1 MAFASPWTVAQ
12 PPFGFPQF
20 SQFPQFMPG
29 VSQAA
34 AVLAAAPGPY
44 QELTR
49 RLEVCKQKLATQ
61 DGTLRSTVKENL
73 TMAIHRLEIAL
84 LQLYKLAVF
93 IRGDYDAREDDNV
106 QKIAIFEQCSRAFG
120 DCQAASLTGLE
131 QLGNIHMQV
140 TSFQSD
146 EIKQLQ
152 RDIQGALD
160 QTKLEMDAIR
170 HQSER
175 FQRDVEEWTRRQ
187 DEASEALQRAQDERE
202 DEGREIVNAFL
213 PFGGFL
219 IGDVVERAQKIDQ
232 ETGRLR
238 NAQEQYLK
246 AHNSLIEVMNR
257 QNELTSRRMA
267 LEQLAQQLPALQVT
281 TDGFNKD
288 VAALLDG
295 FLDLKERATGLL
307 RAINAMK
314 NTATGMMREGY
325 GKDRLAEGIL
335 MLCRTAL
342 IDGRV
347 CDEVETITLEISG
360 GYAGQSIPETVS
372 ELLTMVRNAARE
384 TAQKSITG

>member
-1 MAFASPWTVAQ
+1 MAFASPWAVAQ

-20 SQFPQFMPG
+20 SQFPQFMPD

-49 RLEVCKQKLATQ
+49 RLDIYKQKLATQ

-106 QKIAIFEQCSRAFG
+106 QKMAIFEQCSRAFG

-140 TSFQSD
+140 TSFQTD
-146 EIKQLQ
+146 EIKQLP

-160 QTKLEMDAIR
+160 QTRLEMDAIR

-202 DEGREIVNAFL
+202 DDGREIVNAFL
-213 PFGGFL
+213 VQPLGGFL
-219 IGDVVERAQKIDQ
+219 IGDV
-232 ETGRLR
+232 
-238 NAQEQYLK
+238 EQYLK

-257 QNELTSRRMA
+257 QNELISRRMA

-281 TDGFNKD
+281 TDGFNKN

-307 RAINAMK
+307 LAINMMK

-325 GKDRLAEGIL
+325 KKDRFAEGIL

-347 CDEVETITLEISG
+347 CDEVETITLEIAG

-372 ELLTMVRNAARE
+372 ELLTMVGNAARE

>member
-1 MAFASPWTVAQ
+1 MAFASPWAVAQ

-20 SQFPQFMPG
+20 SQFPHFMPN

-34 AVLAAAPGPY
+34 AALAAAPGPY
-44 QELTR
+44 QELGR
-49 RLEVCKQKLATQ
+49 RLEMYKQKLAAQ

-73 TMAIHRLEIAL
+73 TMAIHWLEIAL

-106 QKIAIFEQCSRAFG
+106 QKMAIFEQCSRAFG

-131 QLGNIHMQV
+131 QVGNIHMQV
-140 TSFQSD
+140 TSFQTD

-160 QTKLEMDAIR
+160 QTKLEMDATR

-187 DEASEALQRAQDERE
+187 DEASEALRVQP
-202 DEGREIVNAFL
+202 L
-213 PFGGFL
+213 GGFL
-219 IGDVVERAQKIDQ
+219 IGDVVERAQKIEQ
-232 ETGRLR
+232 ETSRLR
-238 NAQEQYLK
+238 NTQEQYLK

-307 RAINAMK
+307 LAINMMK

-325 GKDRLAEGIL
+325 KKDRFAEGIL

-347 CDEVETITLEISG
+347 CDEVETITVEISA
-360 GYAGQSIPETVS
+360 GYAGQSIPDTVS
-372 ELLTMVRNAARE
+372 ELLTMVGNAARE